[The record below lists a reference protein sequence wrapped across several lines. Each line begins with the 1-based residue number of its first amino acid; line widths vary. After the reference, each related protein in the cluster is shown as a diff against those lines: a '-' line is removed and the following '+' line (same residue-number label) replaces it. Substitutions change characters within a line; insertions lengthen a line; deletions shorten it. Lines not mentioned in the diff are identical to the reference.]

1 MSVSRDGLLLSA
13 RASEVNFLAV
23 LKRAPTTRCPGSRK
37 KASINQKTCGQ
48 TSQKGQRS
56 ERLKSQGGSTAQ
68 VRRAPLLDS
77 CRVRGLWLCFGFAAA
92 ARQPCGRALS
102 CETTRESLEVVHHAG
117 LARSHSSAVND
128 GDHCRVSCSLISR
141 NPWRRDTSG
150 LI

>member
-23 LKRAPTTRCPGSRK
+23 LKRAPTIRCPGSGK

-56 ERLKSQGGSTAQ
+56 ERLKSQGGSRAQ

-77 CRVRGLWLCFGFAAA
+77 CCVRGLWLCCGGAAA
-92 ARQPCGRALS
+92 LRS
-102 CETTRESLEVVHHAG
+102 CSFMRNPRESRWKSFIATVSHG
-117 LARSHSSAVND
+117 LTPA
-128 GDHCRVSCSLISR
+128 
-141 NPWRRDTSG
+141 P
-150 LI
+150 